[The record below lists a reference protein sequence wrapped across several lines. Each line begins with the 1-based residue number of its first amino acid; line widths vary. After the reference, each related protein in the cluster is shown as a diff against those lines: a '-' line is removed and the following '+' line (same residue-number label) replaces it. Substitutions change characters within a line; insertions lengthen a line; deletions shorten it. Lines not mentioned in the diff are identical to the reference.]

1 MKKIILILI
10 FLLLFMMTGG
20 IAAGGI
26 SEKEDIYAEQLHISG
41 ADRLYDSL
49 PDRVRSELSEM
60 GIIGA
65 EASSIADLDIWSVFG
80 ELFSSVREAFPAPC
94 SALGMCMGIMLIC
107 SLADGTLEGASRTAG
122 SLTGGLCIC
131 TVLTVP
137 LCSLLS
143 RSAELIKSSAGFME
157 LYIPVMS
164 VLEAASG
171 KELCASSYYSVLMAG
186 CAVIGKIAES
196 GFLPFMNILIALSV
210 SSSMAQGLKLSS
222 LFNSLFRIM
231 KWMLV
236 MLMSIFVTLLSAKT
250 FVSSSLDRVSKRA
263 LRIGVS
269 SIVPVVGGVVSETI
283 AAFSGSIALLK
294 NGVGVFAVIAVGV
307 LFLPVL
313 VECLLWRGALAVL
326 SSAAEILNTGGQAVI
341 FKSLN
346 SVCAM
351 LMALLICIL
360 ILFVI
365 STVIILLVGT

>member
-1 MKKIILILI
+1 
-10 FLLLFMMTGG
+10 
-20 IAAGGI
+20 
-26 SEKEDIYAEQLHISG
+26 
-41 ADRLYDSL
+41 
-49 PDRVRSELSEM
+49 
-60 GIIGA
+60 
-65 EASSIADLDIWSVFG
+65 
-80 ELFSSVREAFPAPC
+80 
-94 SALGMCMGIMLIC
+94 
-107 SLADGTLEGASRTAG
+107 
-122 SLTGGLCIC
+122 
-131 TVLTVP
+131 
-137 LCSLLS
+137 
-143 RSAELIKSSAGFME
+143 ME

-250 FVSSSLDRVSKRA
+250 FVSSSLDRVSKRT

-313 VECLLWRGALAVL
+313 VECLLCSRPLAVL
-326 SSAAEILNTGGQAVI
+326 SSAAEILNTGGQEVI